1 MSFLDKLKRKA
12 EELDLDTKARQ
23 LQEAATQAAKQA
35 QQKAGEF
42 TTENREKIDG
52 YVDAASSTIDE
63 KTHGKYADT
72 VAKVRAGVDKG
83 IDKVAEG
90 GAAAGATGAAAAAG
104 ATDAGPFPTDPGAPT
119 LDATGPAVADVPPAT
134 QEVVADSTLE
144 DTVLGL
150 DTPAPVEPSADAT
163 HPSTHPTTA
172 SSTDTDPTRPAGSA
186 G

>member
-1 MSFLDKLKRKA
+1 MSFLDKLKQKA
-12 EELDLDTKARQ
+12 DELDLETKARQ

-42 TTENREKIDG
+42 TAENREKIDG
-52 YVDAASSTIDE
+52 YVDRASSTIDE
-63 KTHGKYADT
+63 KTHGKYHDH

-90 GAAAGATGAAAAAG
+90 GSAAGATGAAAAAG
-104 ATDAGPFPTDPGAPT
+104 ATDAGPFPADPGAPVAPT
-119 LDATGPAVADVPPAT
+119 PDAMPADVPPPTHEA
-134 QEVVADSTLE
+134 VADSTLE

-150 DTPAPVEPSADAT
+150 DTPAPTEPTTDST
-163 HPSTHPTTA
+163 SGPSTDPTTDA
-172 SSTDTDPTRPAGSA
+172 DPTRPAGSA

>member
-1 MSFLDKLKRKA
+1 MSFLDKLKQKA
-12 EELDLDTKARQ
+12 EELDLETKARQ

-52 YVDAASSTIDE
+52 YIDAASSTIDE

-83 IDKVAEG
+83 IEKVAEG
-90 GAAAGATGAAAAAG
+90 GSAAGATGAAAAAG
-104 ATDAGPFPTDPGAPT
+104 ATDTGPFPADPGAPAP
-119 LDATGPAVADVPPAT
+119 DVPGPAVADVPTPTHEA
-134 QEVVADSTLE
+134 VADSTLE

-150 DTPAPVEPSADAT
+150 DTAAPVEPPTDA
-163 HPSTHPTTA
+163 STHA
-172 SSTDTDPTRPAGSA
+172 STDADPDADPTRPAGSA